1 MDDRKLPKFVGKMK
15 IRDDDKVFYTLY
27 NYTSINCNSHLNF
40 LFFLAYKGKNH
51 RQDLVR
57 DSGVGQLYE
66 EDRLIDQ
73 VQKKR
78 VLNYNFPVSK

>member
-15 IRDDDKVFYTLY
+15 MRDDDKVFLHCIIIQVLIIWISY
-27 NYTSINCNSHLNF
+27 
-40 LFFLAYKGKNH
+40 FFLAYKGKNH

-57 DSGVGQLYE
+57 DSEVGQLYE

-73 VQKKR
+73 VQSIIFQYQNKMHDQN
-78 VLNYNFPVSK
+78 L